1 VEKNIS
7 EDTSQKLYFATPED
21 IVLNKLE
28 WYKAGGEVS
37 DRQWYDVIG
46 VLKIQG
52 TQLDM
57 VYLRQWAE
65 ELSISDLLKKALGE
79 AKVSL

>member
-37 DRQWYDVIG
+37 DRQ
-46 VLKIQG
+46 
-52 TQLDM
+52 
-57 VYLRQWAE
+57 
-65 ELSISDLLKKALGE
+65 
-79 AKVSL
+79 